1 MARIVV
7 GYDGSP
13 AAQQALEFATREARM
28 REAVLEVVHV
38 RPPIHLSEGSLSHG
52 FQAEYTSAEAFGR
65 MVESDRT
72 QTEEAERHAREAA
85 ERLLGKA
92 VANLDDHTL
101 QIETTNLVDRRPARQ
116 LVELLGQR
124 GDVDLLVVGS
134 RGLGELSGRIL
145 GSVSLACVT
154 HARVPVTVVHRT

>member
-38 RPPIHLSEGSLSHG
+38 RPPTHLSEGLSHG
-52 FQAEYTSAEAFGR
+52 VQAEYASAEAFGR

-72 QTEEAERHAREAA
+72 QTEEAEQHAREAA

-116 LVELLGQR
+116 LVELVGQR

-134 RGLGELSGRIL
+134 RGLGELSSRIL